1 MKPKNILCIL
11 LVLIMLMSLGACGKN
26 SAPKATISPN
36 TAAETQTE
44 YRLTAK
50 LTPADTE
57 SKSLAARFEE
67 TAVISFTNTSSDTWE
82 RICLRDYA
90 ASNLELENVM
100 GGEYTPGSIRGVSD
114 SAGRTLKFEVQKD
127 KSVVYVTLSS
137 PLSPGERTTITVDYS
152 TEIPCGG
159 ERLCWYPSGDYGTPS
174 VTCLSQ
180 AYPML
185 AEYIDGKWNE
195 TPYFSDG
202 ECFFSRCA
210 SFEMTLSVPE
220 GCTVVSTGSETKNSD
235 GTWTLKADKARD
247 FAVIVG
253 ESFEKL
259 TAMAGDVTV
268 NSYYNSTSDC
278 DKKQGEI
285 SLKAAVDAVSA
296 FEEAWGKYPYD
307 TLDVVQAPYNY
318 GGMEYPGMVRIAATY
333 AGSLDTMLDG
343 SDTTVDKSLRLDVA
357 HEVAHEW
364 FYAAV
369 GNDQYREAW
378 LDESFAVYGEFVYQ
392 LYTGESESDVQERVL
407 AFDGTL
413 PQKYIDLS
421 VGEYFDEGTGYGD
434 YINAVYKIGPQF
446 LWKLR
451 QAMGAE
457 SFDGFM
463 HTWYTE
469 HMFKEVTTADFRA
482 AIEKNAP
489 SDAVKA
495 LISEYLS
502 PVE

>member
-1 MKPKNILCIL
+1 MKLKNTLCIL
-11 LVLIMLMSLGACGKN
+11 LILIMLISLGACGKTT
-26 SAPKATISPN
+26 APRATALPN

-57 SKSLAARFEE
+57 SKSLAAHFTE
-67 TAVISFTNTSSDTWE
+67 TAVISFTNTSSDVWK

-90 ASNLELENVM
+90 ASNLELENDM
-100 GGEYTPGSIRGVSD
+100 GGEYTPGSIREVLD
-114 SAGRTLKFEVQKD
+114 SAGNTLKFEAQKD

-137 PLSPGERTTITVDYS
+137 PLRPCERTTVTVDYS

-159 ERLCWYPSGDYGTPS
+159 ERLCWHPSGDYGSKS
-174 VTCLSQ
+174 VICLSQ

-185 AEYIDGKWNE
+185 AEYVDGKWNE
-195 TPYFSDG
+195 TPYFADG

-220 GCTVVSTGSETKNSD
+220 GCTVVSTGSETQNSD
-235 GTWTLKADKARD
+235 GTWTLKADKVRD

-259 TAMAGDVTV
+259 TARVGDVTV
-268 NSYYNSTSDC
+268 NSYYNSADAC
-278 DKKQGEI
+278 YKKQGEI
-285 SLKAAVDAVSA
+285 SLKTAVDAVNA
-296 FEEAWGKYPYD
+296 FEKAWGKYPYD
-307 TLDVVQAPYNY
+307 TLDVVQAPYNS
-318 GGMEYPGMVRIAATY
+318 GGMEYPGMVRISDSY
-333 AGSLDTMLDG
+333 AGSLELVEGEVGKM
-343 SDTTVDKSLRLDVA
+343 LRLDVA

-378 LDESFAVYGEFVYQ
+378 LDESFAVYGEYVYQ
-392 LYTGESESDVQERVL
+392 LYTGESESDVRERVM
-407 AFDGTL
+407 AFDGVL

-421 VGEYFDEGTGYGD
+421 AGEYFDEGTGYGD
-434 YINAVYKIGPQF
+434 YIHAVYKVGPQF

-451 QAMGAE
+451 QAMGAD
-457 SFDGFM
+457 SFDDFM

-469 HMFKEVTTADFRA
+469 HMFKEVTTADFRE
-482 AIEKNAP
+482 AIEKAAP
-489 SDAVKA
+489 GGEVRA
-495 LISEYLS
+495 LLSEYLS
-502 PVE
+502 PA

>member
-1 MKPKNILCIL
+1 
-11 LVLIMLMSLGACGKN
+11 MLMSLGACGKTP
-26 SAPKATISPN
+26 APKATASPN

-50 LTPADTE
+50 LTPADIE
-57 SKSLAARFEE
+57 SKSLAAHFTE

-90 ASNLELENVM
+90 ASNLELQNVM
-100 GGEYTPGSIRGVSD
+100 GGEYTPGSIREVID
-114 SAGRTLKFEVQKD
+114 SAGNTLKFEVQKD
-127 KSVVYVTLSS
+127 ESVVYVTLSS
-137 PLSPGERTTITVDYS
+137 PLRPGERTTVTVDYS

-159 ERLCWYPSGDYGTPS
+159 ERLCWYPSGDYGSKS

-195 TPYFSDG
+195 TPYFADG

-220 GCTVVSTGSETKNSD
+220 GCTVVSTGSEAQSAD
-235 GTWTLKADKARD
+235 GTWTLKADKVRD

-259 TAMAGDVTV
+259 TARAGDVTV
-268 NSYYNSTSDC
+268 NSYYNSAADG

-318 GGMEYPGMVRIAATY
+318 GGMEYPGMVRIASSY
-333 AGSLDTMLDG
+333 ADR
-343 SDTTVDKSLRLDVA
+343 KSV
-357 HEVAHEW
+357 V
-364 FYAAV
+364 
-369 GNDQYREAW
+369 
-378 LDESFAVYGEFVYQ
+378 
-392 LYTGESESDVQERVL
+392 
-407 AFDGTL
+407 
-413 PQKYIDLS
+413 
-421 VGEYFDEGTGYGD
+421 
-434 YINAVYKIGPQF
+434 
-446 LWKLR
+446 
-451 QAMGAE
+451 
-457 SFDGFM
+457 
-463 HTWYTE
+463 
-469 HMFKEVTTADFRA
+469 
-482 AIEKNAP
+482 
-489 SDAVKA
+489 
-495 LISEYLS
+495 
-502 PVE
+502 

>member
-1 MKPKNILCIL
+1 MKPKNVLCISL
-11 LVLIMLMSLGACGKN
+11 ILIMLMSLGACGKTP
-26 SAPKATISPN
+26 APKATASPN

-50 LTPADTE
+50 LTPADIE
-57 SKSLAARFEE
+57 SKSLAAHFTE

-90 ASNLELENVM
+90 ASNLELQNVM
-100 GGEYTPGSIRGVSD
+100 GGEYTPGSIREVID
-114 SAGRTLKFEVQKD
+114 SAGNTLKFEVQKD
-127 KSVVYVTLSS
+127 ESVVYVTLSS
-137 PLSPGERTTITVDYS
+137 PLRPGERTTVTVDYS

-159 ERLCWYPSGDYGTPS
+159 ERLCWYPSGDYGSKS

-195 TPYFSDG
+195 TPYFADG

-210 SFEMTLSVPE
+210 SFEMTLSVPD
-220 GCTVVSTGSETKNSD
+220 GCTVVSTGSEAQSAD

-259 TAMAGDVTV
+259 TARAGDVTV
-268 NSYYNSTSDC
+268 NSYYNSAADG

-318 GGMEYPGMVRIAATY
+318 GGMEYPGMVRIASSY
-333 AGSLDTMLDG
+333 AGSLESEDEA
-343 SDTTVDKSLRLDVA
+343 DKSLRLDVA

-378 LDESFAVYGEFVYQ
+378 LDESFAVYGEYVYQ
-392 LYTGESESDVQERVL
+392 LYTGESESDVRERVM
-407 AFDGTL
+407 AFDGAL
-413 PQKYIDLS
+413 AQKYIDLS

-434 YINAVYKIGPQF
+434 YINAVYKVGPQF

-457 SFDGFM
+457 SFDAFM
-463 HTWYTE
+463 QTWYTE

-482 AIEKNAP
+482 AIEKTAP
-489 SDAVKA
+489 SGEVRA
-495 LISEYLS
+495 LLSEYLS
-502 PVE
+502 PAR

>member
-1 MKPKNILCIL
+1 MKLKNTLCIL
-11 LVLIMLMSLGACGKN
+11 LILIMLISLGACGKTT
-26 SAPKATISPN
+26 APRATALPN

-57 SKSLAARFEE
+57 SKSLAAYFTE
-67 TAVISFTNTSSDTWE
+67 TAVISFTNTSSDVWK

-90 ASNLELENVM
+90 ASNLELENDM
-100 GGEYTPGSIRGVSD
+100 GGEYTPGSIREVLD
-114 SAGRTLKFEVQKD
+114 SAGNTLKFEAQKD

-137 PLSPGERTTITVDYS
+137 PLRPGERTTVTVDYS

-159 ERLCWYPSGDYGTPS
+159 ERLCWYPSGDYGSKS

-185 AEYIDGKWNE
+185 AEYVDGKWNE
-195 TPYFSDG
+195 TPYFADG

-220 GCTVVSTGSETKNSD
+220 GCTVVSTGSETQNSD
-235 GTWTLKADKARD
+235 GTWTLKADKVRD

-259 TAMAGDVTV
+259 TARAGDVTV
-268 NSYYNSTSDC
+268 NSYYNSADAC
-278 DKKQGEI
+278 YKKQGEI
-285 SLKAAVDAVSA
+285 SLKAAVDAVNA
-296 FEEAWGKYPYD
+296 FDEAWGKYPYD
-307 TLDVVQAPYNY
+307 TLDVVQAPYNS
-318 GGMEYPGMVRIAATY
+318 GGMEYPGMVRISDSY
-333 AGSLDTMLDG
+333 AGSLELVEGEVGKM
-343 SDTTVDKSLRLDVA
+343 LRLDVA

-378 LDESFAVYGEFVYQ
+378 LDESFAVYGEYVYQ
-392 LYTGESESDVQERVL
+392 LYTGESESDVRERVM
-407 AFDGTL
+407 AFDGVL

-421 VGEYFDEGTGYGD
+421 ADKYFSEGTGYGD
-434 YINAVYKIGPQF
+434 YIHAVYKVGPQF

-451 QAMGAE
+451 QAMGAD
-457 SFDGFM
+457 SFDDFM

-469 HMFKEVTTADFRA
+469 HMFKEVTTADFRE
-482 AIEKNAP
+482 AIEKAAP
-489 SDAVKA
+489 GGEVRA
-495 LISEYLS
+495 LLSEYLS
-502 PVE
+502 PA

>member
-1 MKPKNILCIL
+1 MKLKNTLCIL
-11 LVLIMLMSLGACGKN
+11 LILIMLISLGACGKTT
-26 SAPKATISPN
+26 APRATALPN

-57 SKSLAARFEE
+57 SKSLAAHFTE
-67 TAVISFTNTSSDTWE
+67 TAVISFTNTSSDVWK

-90 ASNLELENVM
+90 ASNLELENDM
-100 GGEYTPGSIRGVSD
+100 GGEYTPGSIREVLD
-114 SAGRTLKFEVQKD
+114 SAGNTLKFEAQKD

-137 PLSPGERTTITVDYS
+137 PLRPGERTTVTVDYS

-159 ERLCWYPSGDYGTPS
+159 ERLCWYPSGDYGSKS

-185 AEYIDGKWNE
+185 AEYVNGKWNE
-195 TPYFSDG
+195 TPYFADG

-210 SFEMTLSVPE
+210 SFETTLSVPE
-220 GCTVVSTGSETKNSD
+220 GCTVVSTGSETQNSD
-235 GTWTLKADKARD
+235 GTWTLKADKVRD

-259 TAMAGDVTV
+259 TARAGDVTV
-268 NSYYNSTSDC
+268 NSYYNSADAC
-278 DKKQGEI
+278 YKKQGEI
-285 SLKAAVDAVSA
+285 SLKTAVDAVNA

-318 GGMEYPGMVRIAATY
+318 GGMEYPGMVRIAASY
-333 AGSLDTMLDG
+333 AGSLELVEGEVGKM
-343 SDTTVDKSLRLDVA
+343 LRLDVA

-378 LDESFAVYGEFVYQ
+378 LDESFAVYGEYVYQ
-392 LYTGESESDVQERVL
+392 LYTGESESDVREQVM
-407 AFDGTL
+407 AFDGVL

-421 VGEYFDEGTGYGD
+421 ADKYFDEGTGYGD
-434 YINAVYKIGPQF
+434 YIHAVYKVGPQF

-451 QAMGAE
+451 QAMGAD
-457 SFDGFM
+457 SFDDFM

-469 HMFKEVTTADFRA
+469 HMFKEVTTADFRE
-482 AIEKNAP
+482 AIEKAAP
-489 SDAVKA
+489 GGEVRA
-495 LISEYLS
+495 LLSEYLS
-502 PVE
+502 PA

>member
-1 MKPKNILCIL
+1 MKTKNTLCIL
-11 LVLIMLMSLGACGKN
+11 LVLIMLMSLGVCGKTPAP
-26 SAPKATISPN
+26 SATASTN
-36 TAAETQTE
+36 TSAETQTE

-57 SKSLAARFEE
+57 SKSLAAHLDE
-67 TAVISFTNTSSDTWE
+67 TAVISFTNTSSDTWK

-100 GGEYTPGSIRGVSD
+100 GGEYTPGSIREVLD
-114 SAGRTLKFEVQKD
+114 SAGNTLKFEAQKD

-137 PLSPGERTTITVDYS
+137 PLRPGERATVTVDYS

-159 ERLCWYPSGDYGTPS
+159 ERLCWYPSGDYGSPS

-195 TPYFSDG
+195 TPYFADG
-202 ECFFSRCA
+202 ECFYSRCA
-210 SFEMTLSVPE
+210 SFEMTLSVPD
-220 GCTVVSTGSETKNSD
+220 GCTVVSTGSETQSAD
-235 GTWTLKADKARD
+235 GTWTLKADKMRD

-259 TAMAGDVTV
+259 TARVGDVTV
-268 NSYYNSTSDC
+268 NSYYSAASDG

-285 SLKAAVDAVSA
+285 SLKSAVDAVSA

-318 GGMEYPGMVRIAATY
+318 GGMEYPGMVRIAASY
-333 AGSLDTMLDG
+333 AGSLELVEGEVGKM
-343 SDTTVDKSLRLDVA
+343 LRLDVA

-378 LDESFAVYGEFVYQ
+378 LDESFAVYGEYVYQ
-392 LYTGESESDVQERVL
+392 LYTGESESDVRERVM
-407 AFDGTL
+407 AFDGVL

-421 VGEYFDEGTGYGD
+421 AGEYFDEGTGYGD
-434 YINAVYKIGPQF
+434 YIHAVYKVGPQF

-451 QAMGAE
+451 QAMGAD
-457 SFDGFM
+457 SFDDFM

-469 HMFKEVTTADFRA
+469 HMFKEVTTADFRE
-482 AIEKNAP
+482 AIEKAAP
-489 SDAVKA
+489 GGEVRA
-495 LISEYLS
+495 LLSEYLS
-502 PVE
+502 PA